1 MQNKGLVGFFAILL
15 TVICLFYLSFTLVT
29 RNVEK
34 DAQVFAE
41 EKYDAAAAAG
51 DDSTKV
57 SKYYHDYLD
66 SIGPEPVF
74 NIFVKNYTYNECKAK
89 EIALGLDLR
98 GGMNVTLEVSLA
110 DMVKALSGES
120 NDPAFNQALEE
131 AKRLQTE
138 RQEDFITLFG
148 EAYAEIAPDGH
159 LVDIFGYGMKD
170 DLQGKTANEDV
181 LKVLKSKA
189 EEAIDNTFNVLRK
202 RIDKFGVTQPN
213 IQRLENSDRILVE
226 LPGVKDP
233 ARVRKL
239 LQGTAKLE
247 FWETYENA
255 EIYPL
260 MASINEELRRILSPE
275 LDSAINANAE
285 AGEGEAVESETV
297 EENAVEEPQK
307 DTTEKS
313 LEDILGEK
321 TGSDSAL
328 NVGAE
333 PGVDKAALLQS
344 KKENPLFSIM
354 VIPSVTDERGQQIPA
369 PGPVVGT
376 CLVKDTAEINRYLK
390 LPKIKK
396 IIPRNAKFLWM
407 FKPYD
412 DKGQVIQLVAI
423 KITNRDGKA
432 PLEGDIISSARGD
445 FGQYGGK
452 AEVSMNMKPEGAA
465 IWASLTERNIG
476 KSIAIVLDDYVYS
489 YPTVNGKITGGRSQI
504 TGNFTISEA
513 KDLAAVL
520 EAGKLPAP
528 AKIVEEAVV
537 GPSLGKESIN
547 AGMWSFIGA
556 ILLVLGFMLF
566 YYNNSGLVANLAL
579 VANIFFIFGVLASLG
594 AVLTLPG
601 IAGIV
606 LTIGISVDTNVL
618 IFERI
623 REELEKGTGLRL
635 AVSEGYKHAYSAIID
650 ANVTSLLTAVILFV
664 FGSGPIQGF
673 ATTFMIGIF
682 CSLFAAIL
690 ITRLIFDWRLNR
702 NSNLKFST
710 KLTQGAFKKAN
721 FDFIGKRRIAYIV
734 SGLIILAGVGSIF
747 TRQFNYG
754 VDFTGGRYYV
764 VQFDKAVTTNE
775 VAEALTPVFDKAPSV
790 VTFGSSQRMK
800 ITTSYLI
807 NNQSVE
813 ADSIVERKLFEG
825 LAPLYDASMTF
836 EKFNSIDEEHTIGKQ
851 SSQTVGPTI
860 ADDIKDSA
868 IQSIIFSLIVIFVYI
883 LLRFRKWQFSLG
895 AVVALFHDVLVILGI
910 FSLFYG
916 IMPFSMEIDQAFI
929 AAILTVI
936 GYSIN
941 DTVVVFDRVREFQQE
956 HPLRAKN
963 FNKVI
968 NDALNSTLSRTVITG
983 VTTFIVLLVLFLF
996 GGETIKGFSFALLIG
1011 VIVGTYSSIFIATPV
1026 VVEFVKNKNKDQVSE
1041 PAKETAKA

>member
-15 TVICLFYLSFTLVT
+15 SVICLFYLSFTVVT

-34 DAQVFAE
+34 DAKAYAE
-41 EKYDAAAAAG
+41 AKYEDAKAAG
-51 DDSTKV
+51 DSLVKV
-57 SKYYHDYLD
+57 DTYLGKYLD

-74 NIFVKNYTYNECKAK
+74 NILVKNYTYNECKNK

-110 DMVKALSGES
+110 DMVKALSGDS
-120 NDPAFNQALEE
+120 KDPAFNKALEE
-131 AKRLQTE
+131 ARRLQTE
-138 RQEDFITLFG
+138 QPEDFITLFG
-148 EAYAEIAPDGH
+148 QAYAEVAPDGH
-159 LVDIFGYGMKD
+159 LIDIFGYSLKEE
-170 DLQGKTANEDV
+170 LNGKTSNEDV
-181 LKVLKSKA
+181 LKVLRQSG
-189 EEAIDNTFNVLRK
+189 EDAISNTFNVLRK

-233 ARVRKL
+233 SRVRKL

-247 FWETYENA
+247 FWETHENA
-255 EIYPL
+255 EIAPVL
-260 MASINEELRRILSPE
+260 
-275 LDSAINANAE
+275 SAINDE
-285 AGEGEAVESETV
+285 LRKIVSPEDTIPT
-297 EENAVEEPQK
+297 EEPSAANNASPEPNPEK
-307 DTTEKS
+307 VEATPDTGEKS
-313 LEDILGEK
+313 LEDLF
-321 TGSDSAL
+321 GSGVESDTDSTAID
-328 NVGAE
+328 ASQ
-333 PGVDKAALLQS
+333 DAQFAQYA
-344 KKENPLFSIM
+344 KENPLYSILNPA
-354 VIPSVTDERGQQIPA
+354 IYQDEGGQPMYS
-369 PGPVVGT
+369 PGPAVGF
-376 CLVKDTAEINRYLK
+376 CNISDTAKVNYYLN
-390 LPKIKK
+390 LPKIKQL
-396 IIPRNAKFLWM
+396 IPRNTKFLWTV
-407 FKPYD
+407 KPYD
-412 DKGQVIQLVAI
+412 EKGQFIQLIAI
-423 KITNRDGKA
+423 KINNRDGKA
-432 PLEGDIISSARGD
+432 PLEGDVIVRANGD
-445 FGQYGGK
+445 FGQTGRP
-452 AEVSMNMKPEGAA
+452 EVTMSMNAEGAST
-465 IWASLTERNIG
+465 WAALTEKNEER
-476 KSIAIVLDDYVYS
+476 SIAIVLDNYVYS
-489 YPTVNGKITGGRSQI
+489 FPTVNGKITGGRSSI
-504 TGNFTISEA
+504 TGDFSINEA

-556 ILLVLGFMLF
+556 ILLVLVFMIF

-579 VANIFFIFGVLASLG
+579 IANIFFIFGVLASLG

-635 AVSEGYKHAYSAIID
+635 AVAEGYKHAYSAIID
-650 ANVTSLLTAVILFV
+650 ANVTSLLTAVILFI

-690 ITRLIFDWRLNR
+690 ITRLIFDWQLGRGANI
-702 NSNLKFST
+702 KFSS
-710 KLTQGAFKKAN
+710 KLTRGAFKKAS
-721 FDFIGKRRIAYIV
+721 FDFIGKRRIAYVV
-734 SGLIILAGVGSIF
+734 SGLIILAGVGSMF

-764 VQFDKAVTTNE
+764 VQFEESVTPSE
-775 VAEALTPVFDKAPSV
+775 IADALTPAFDGKAPSV
-790 VTFGSSQRMK
+790 VTFGSPERMK

-807 NNQSVE
+807 DNQSLEV
-813 ADSIVERKLFEG
+813 DSLVERKLYDG
-825 LAPLYDASMTF
+825 LAPFYSADMTY
-836 EKFNSIDEEHTIGKQ
+836 EKFSSIDEEHTIGKQ

-860 ADDIKDSA
+860 ADDIKASA

-883 LLRFRKWQFSLG
+883 LLRFRRWQFSLG

-910 FSLFYG
+910 FSMFYG
-916 IMPFSMEIDQAFI
+916 ILPFSMEIDQAFI

-941 DTVVVFDRVREFQQE
+941 DTVVVFDRVREFQHD
-956 HPLRAKN
+956 HPLRTKN

-996 GGETIKGFSFALLIG
+996 GGETIKGFSFALLVG

-1026 VVEFVKNKNKDQVSE
+1026 VVEFMKKGKEAV
-1041 PAKETAKA
+1041 PAAKEEAVKA